1 VDDVKLEVRSS
12 RRFHIVPDQ
21 PTAVRKFSSVST
33 QEALPPS
40 AIFEL
45 KLDWLTHERGVD
57 VLATEADR
65 PIDPREART
74 FVPVPVVKHRPRHLQ
89 RVREGVEDA
98 LAAKKDGPVAL
109 ESLENDAT

>member
-1 VDDVKLEVRSS
+1 L
-12 RRFHIVPDQ
+12 
-21 PTAVRKFSSVST
+21 PT
-33 QEALPPS
+33 S

-45 KLDWLTHERGVD
+45 ELDWLTHERGVD
-57 VLATEADR
+57 ALATEADR
-65 PIDPREART
+65 PIDPGEART
-74 FVPVPVVKHRPRHLQ
+74 FVPVPVVKHRPRDLQ